1 MDSYFLFFLRTQLA
15 LPGKEFDSSHMSFLG
30 VMEASRQRIEFQV
43 LVTESEENRDSD
55 PKEEV
60 EEGDDEGGVGG
71 NKNLIMPVDVESP
84 LQGVQLNVLQGQE
97 TAGGGVREENDGARL
112 LIGEVNGIQYEQEQ
126 QQQTKKKKQVSRQN
140 RLKKINSK
148 KK

>member
-43 LVTESEENRDSD
+43 LVTESEENR
-55 PKEEV
+55 
-60 EEGDDEGGVGG
+60 G